1 MSTLEDIT
9 MPMNFDIPLALEDL
23 ALLELSWSDNDDMY
37 ELLNIDSIF
46 KH

>member
-1 MSTLEDIT
+1 MARK
-9 MPMNFDIPLALEDL
+9 PALALEDL